1 MSMICIGIAVAQMIL
16 SAILGLIH
24 GGVLGYFVAG
34 INIVSILIFAV
45 GFGYY
50 IRGEAIKEKIKERTK
65 KTTEELYGCRNENN
79 LKESGKHEPKLD

>member
-1 MSMICIGIAVAQMIL
+1 MICIGIAVAQMIL

-34 INIVSILIFAV
+34 INVVSILMFMM

-50 IRGEAIKEKIKERTK
+50 LRGEAIKKENAKYSYANRMDK
-65 KTTEELYGCRNENN
+65 NKAKEN
-79 LKESGKHEPKLD
+79 GKHEPELD

>member
-1 MSMICIGIAVAQMIL
+1 MICIGIAVAQMIL

-34 INIVSILIFAV
+34 INLAGIVMLAM

-65 KTTEELYGCRNENN
+65 KTAEELYGLRNENN
-79 LKESGKHEPKLD
+79 VKENGKHESELG

>member
-1 MSMICIGIAVAQMIL
+1 MICIGIAVAQMIL

-34 INIVSILIFAV
+34 INVVSIFLFAM

-50 IRGEAIKEKIKERTK
+50 LRGEAIKEQIKDRKK
-65 KTTEELYGCRNENN
+65 KTAEELYGCRNENYV
-79 LKESGKHEPKLD
+79 KENGKHEPKLD